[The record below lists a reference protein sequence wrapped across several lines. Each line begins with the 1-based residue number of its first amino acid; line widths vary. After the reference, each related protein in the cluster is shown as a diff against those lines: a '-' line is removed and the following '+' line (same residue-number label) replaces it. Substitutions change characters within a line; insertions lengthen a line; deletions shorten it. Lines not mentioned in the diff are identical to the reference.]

1 MIFQIIHSNEKESI
15 QFNAQMLPPDIPD
28 VRTIEKMHFMNLT
41 PPNNVIVNCNHSL
54 NMKKPTSTSPNSSPS
69 TANNAHSPQVS
80 HESTSVINVTSNNN
94 NNSKQTV
101 KSSNN
106 CYNNINNNNANY
118 VNCDT
123 SSDRTV
129 VSETVVVDNHHQQQQ
144 QQQHQTI
151 QKLQEDDEDRP
162 PPVVILSGLGNKEVP
177 GLVFGFDINEQLLN
191 EDICENFISRYVEP
205 DNFKNSTHNH
215 DKIVNFIGTGKPLIN
230 CMFSFYNLY
239 CTQNFQIPSLF

>member
-1 MIFQIIHSNEKESI
+1 
-15 QFNAQMLPPDIPD
+15 MLPPDIPD
-28 VRTIEKMHFMNLT
+28 VRTIEKMHFMSLS
-41 PPNNVIVNCNHSL
+41 PPNNIILNCNQNQQH
-54 NMKKPTSTSPNSSPS
+54 SPNTRNFPSTTPNSPPS

-80 HESTSVINVTSNNN
+80 HETPSVINVTSNNN
-94 NNSKQTV
+94 IKQTV
-101 KSSNN
+101 ISSNN
-106 CYNNINNNNANY
+106 CYNNVNNNNNANY

-129 VSETVVVDNHHQQQQ
+129 VSETVLVDNHHQLEQQLQ
-144 QQQHQTI
+144 QPHQTV
-151 QKLQEDDEDRP
+151 QKLQEDEEERP

-215 DKIVNFIGTGKPLIN
+215 DKIVNFIGSGKSISNYVYLLLTTMKETW
-230 CMFSFYNLY
+230 CVL
-239 CTQNFQIPSLF
+239 

>member
-1 MIFQIIHSNEKESI
+1 
-15 QFNAQMLPPDIPD
+15 MLPPDIPD

-41 PPNNVIVNCNHSL
+41 PPNTVIVNCNQNQQHSP
-54 NMKKPTSTSPNSSPS
+54 NMKNSTPTTPNSSPS

-80 HESTSVINVTSNNN
+80 HESTSVINVTSINNN
-94 NNSKQTV
+94 NNKQTV

-106 CYNNINNNNANY
+106 CYNNINNNNNANY

-129 VSETVVVDNHHQQQQ
+129 VSEMVVVDNHHQQQQ
-144 QQQHQTI
+144 HQI
-151 QKLQEDDEDRP
+151 QKREEEDDEERP

-215 DKIVNFIGTGKPLIN
+215 DKIVNFIGSGK
-230 CMFSFYNLY
+230 
-239 CTQNFQIPSLF
+239 